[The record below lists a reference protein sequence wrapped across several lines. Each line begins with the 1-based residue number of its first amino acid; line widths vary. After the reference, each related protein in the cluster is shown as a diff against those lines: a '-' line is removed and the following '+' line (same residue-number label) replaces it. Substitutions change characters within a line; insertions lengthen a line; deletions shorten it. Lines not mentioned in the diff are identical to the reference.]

1 MTEQGEAEVSLD
13 EPAATSG
20 LTESGAD
27 EQAMGGSVTGGSM
40 GSAGDAGDSGPTVD
54 LDEAEQQIAE
64 WREDDQALLGEAAE
78 LSPTSGDGPSEASPA
93 GADGP
98 PAEADGSLAEA
109 DGSLAGVDGPPASP
123 EEVDLAELEKEAEA
137 LLRQTE
143 GTTPEPTSAEAE

>member
-93 GADGP
+93 GADG
-98 PAEADGSLAEA
+98 
-109 DGSLAGVDGPPASP
+109 SLAGVDGPPASP